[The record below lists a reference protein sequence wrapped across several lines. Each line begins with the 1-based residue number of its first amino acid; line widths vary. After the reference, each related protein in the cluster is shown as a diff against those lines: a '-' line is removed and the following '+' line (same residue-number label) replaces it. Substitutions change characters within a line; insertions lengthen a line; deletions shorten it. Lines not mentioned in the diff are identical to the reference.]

1 MFYGASS
8 FLKDL
13 CDWEVEE
20 IIFKEDI
27 DDDGG
32 DEANTAGF
40 CSGAISCGACDW
52 Y

>member
-20 IIFKEDI
+20 ITFW
-27 DDDGG
+27 DDDRG

-40 CSGAISCGACDW
+40 CSGAISCSACDW